1 VDQPYFCY
9 TPSPVSVRFHPLFK
23 VNQDKLRKLDEGLRP
38 FVPAGVS
45 GQLAELIMQHRCHV
59 TITRDRSSK
68 LGDYRHPTP
77 TSGHRVS
84 VNGSLNPYAFVITFI
99 HEMAHLTAFEKFKN
113 RVSPHGEEWKQEF
126 KQMMQPF
133 LRPEVFPEPLLSVLA
148 RHMRN
153 PKSSTVRDAALMREL
168 RAYDAPTPTVL
179 LEQLPADAR
188 FLLRSR
194 EFVKG
199 DQLRKRFRCVECGSG
214 RKYLISP
221 IAEVIPVEG

>member
-1 VDQPYFCY
+1 MS
-9 TPSPVSVRFHPLFK
+9 TE
-23 VNQDKLRKLDEGLRP
+23 KLRKIEEGLRP
-38 FVPAGVS
+38 FVPNGVS
-45 GQLAELIMQHRCHV
+45 GRFAELIVKHRCHV

-77 TSGHRVS
+77 SSGHRVS

-113 RVSPHGEEWKQEF
+113 KVDPHGVEWKQEF
-126 KQMMQPF
+126 KELMQPY
-133 LRPEVFPEPLLSVLA
+133 LTQEVFPEPLLSVLV

-168 RAYDAPTPTVL
+168 RAFDAPRPTVL
-179 LEQLPADAR
+179 LEELPEDAR
-188 FLLRSR
+188 FMLQSR
-194 EFVKG
+194 EFIKG

-221 IAEVIPVEG
+221 IAEVVPVA

>member
-1 VDQPYFCY
+1 M
-9 TPSPVSVRFHPLFK
+9 SA
-23 VNQDKLRKLDEGLRP
+23 DKLRKIEEGLRP
-38 FVPAGVS
+38 FVPEGVS
-45 GQLAELIMQHRCHV
+45 GRFAELIVQHRCHV
-59 TITRDRSSK
+59 TITRERSSK

-99 HEMAHLTAFEKFKN
+99 HEMAHLTAFEKYRNK
-113 RVSPHGEEWKQEF
+113 VDPHGAEWKQEF
-126 KQMMQPF
+126 KELMQPY
-133 LRPEVFPEPLLSVLA
+133 LTQEVFPQPLLGVLA

-168 RAYDAPTPTVL
+168 RAFDSPRPTVL
-179 LEQLPADAR
+179 LEELPEDAR
-188 FLLRSR
+188 FMLQSR
-194 EFVKG
+194 EFIKG

-221 IAEVIPVEG
+221 IAEVVPVA